1 MLVIVVQA
9 SPSAALPLVVEEE
22 YRSSSTTSGNATG
35 SVCPKGW
42 TLPTKDN
49 FVNLITTTYGIT
61 NSSAGSTKLRSSP
74 LDFAYAGYYFTS
86 GSLYSETTSGV
97 FWSRTAYDSSDAY
110 NLFFRSSNVYPQD
123 FGSRGYGRPL
133 RCTAK

>member
-1 MLVIVVQA
+1 MSIVAQITKKVKLFSRRFYLYA
-9 SPSAALPLVVEEE
+9 
-22 YRSSSTTSGNATG
+22 SSTTSGNATG

-61 NSSAGSTKLRSSP
+61 SSSAGSTKLRSSP
-74 LDFAYAGYYFTS
+74 LDFTYTGYYSTS
-86 GSLYSETTSGV
+86 GSLGNETTYGN
-97 FWSRTAYDSSDAY
+97 FWSRTAYASSSAY
-110 NLFFRSSNVYPQD
+110 DLY
-123 FGSRGYGRPL
+123 FGSSSVGPQGNGFRGAGRSL

>member
-1 MLVIVVQA
+1 MSIVAQITKKVKLF
-9 SPSAALPLVVEEE
+9 SRRFYL
-22 YRSSSTTSGNATG
+22 YSSSTTSGNATG

-61 NSSAGSTKLRSSP
+61 SSSAGSTKLRSSP
-74 LDFAYAGYYFTS
+74 LDFAYTGYYNYTS
-86 GSLYSETTSGV
+86 GSLSSETTVGY
-97 FWSRTAYDSSDAY
+97 FWSRTAYSSASAHY
-110 NLFFRSSNVYPQD
+110 LSFNSSLVVPQ
-123 FGSRGYGRPL
+123 GNSSRGLGLPL